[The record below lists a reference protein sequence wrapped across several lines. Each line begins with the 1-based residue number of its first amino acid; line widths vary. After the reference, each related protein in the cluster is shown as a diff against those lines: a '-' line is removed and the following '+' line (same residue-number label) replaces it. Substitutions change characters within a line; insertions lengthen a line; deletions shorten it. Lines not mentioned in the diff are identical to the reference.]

1 MSLVRFDEL
10 LIQPESTARHLAYLL
25 TQPAPPQALLLIGS
39 AGVGKRTLARALT
52 AGWFCLQRTPQGH
65 CGTCESCRKWSET
78 NEHPDLQVL
87 SPSPDQIKIE
97 SVRALR
103 QWMSY
108 APVVAP
114 CRLVIIEEAH
124 RLNPAA
130 ANALLKTLEEPPSR
144 YHFILT
150 SPASDLL
157 IPTILSRCQIVR
169 LGTMTPE
176 QVISAL
182 VARKGLEP
190 SVAQQIAE
198 FADGAIGRAF
208 RWAEEIQGEHTQSE
222 ELTALRELIA
232 LFAEMAQAPLENALR
247 LAERFRHICR
257 QLESSTEDRSARSAL
272 ALGLEYLLLW
282 YRDSLALGGK
292 HASLHFRSHADAL
305 HHLAQRFSSAQ
316 RLHALQAIIEA
327 RRAVLGNANAQ
338 VVTESLF
345 IQLMSESPPHSRD
358 GYLSSVRPTTSP
370 WRSSS

>member
-1 MSLVRFDEL
+1 MPLMRFEEML
-10 LIQPESTARHLAYLL
+10 LQPESTARHLAYLL
-25 TQPAPPQALLLIGS
+25 TQPAPPQALLLIG
-39 AGVGKRTLARALT
+39 APGVGKRTLARALT

-65 CGTCESCRKWSET
+65 CGTCESCTKWSESG
-78 NEHPDLQVL
+78 EHPDLQVL

-103 QWMSY
+103 QWMTY

-114 CRLVIIEEAH
+114 FRFVILEEAH

-130 ANALLKTLEEPPSR
+130 ANALLKTLEEPPPC

-157 IPTILSRCQIVR
+157 IPTLLSRCQIVR
-169 LGTMTPE
+169 LGTMLPE
-176 QVISAL
+176 QVVSAL
-182 VARKGLEP
+182 VARKGLDV
-190 SVAQQIAE
+190 SVAQQVAE

-208 RWAEEIQGEHTQSE
+208 RWAEQLQGEEAQCE
-222 ELTALRELIA
+222 ELDALRELVA

-247 LAERFRHICR
+247 LAERFRHHCR
-257 QLESSTEDRSARSAL
+257 QLESSTEDRSSRSAL

-292 HASLHFRSHADAL
+292 HASLHFRSHTDAL

-327 RRAVLGNANAQ
+327 RRAILGNANAP
-338 VVTESLF
+338 VVTEALF
-345 IQLMSESPPHSRD
+345 IQLMSQSPPLLKD
-358 GYLSSVRPTTSP
+358 GSLSIRCPAP
-370 WRSSS
+370 